1 MVDRTP
7 GDGPWLWEQLGV
19 RWADAALRS
28 ISVSYDDVVVVLEP
42 DEDWRRQDSSG
53 VSEVWIRC
61 VGYLGI
67 QIVGMWDE
75 SIVDHAISGKR
86 VVAVK
91 YCVINDALVPH
102 TRDLDAQVS
111 DAADPHFADP

>member
-1 MVDRTP
+1 MGHDSCMVDRTP

-75 SIVDHAISGKR
+75 SIVDHAVLHG
-86 VVAVK
+86 
-91 YCVINDALVPH
+91 DHP
-102 TRDLDAQVS
+102 
-111 DAADPHFADP
+111 FAPRLRACGSRTQSHGGHWWQRRP